1 MQHGTENEFINYL
14 DSIKTNEK
22 DCLASQFLY
31 HYRTK
36 PETYQHFE
44 KFTLEMI
51 QTRPKRG
58 SQWMV
63 ANRVRWETMIRD
75 EPYKV
80 TNDFIALYARLFM
93 ARHPQHDGY
102 FQIKTMK
109 RIAGL

>member
-1 MQHGTENEFINYL
+1 MEYQTENELINYL
-14 DSIKTNEK
+14 HSIKTGEK

-31 HYRTK
+31 HLRTK
-36 PETYQHFE
+36 PETYQFFE

-51 QTRPKRG
+51 QTRPNRG

-102 FQIKTMK
+102 FQTKNMK